1 MRISV
6 VTPVFDETDS
16 VIEIVDG
23 LKRLLGSDL
32 LEIIAVISPRS
43 SAASFAACLGESRKA
58 PGLVKV
64 VLQKGPRGIGIPY
77 REGISY
83 SRGTHI
89 LCIDSD
95 GEMDL
100 ATAGRMRD
108 LMRERPEL
116 VLVAAARWAKGG
128 GFSGYGKAKLP
139 LNWGYQK
146 LFRWLFWTPLHDLTY
161 GYKMLRADIA
171 QRLPFTGVRHE
182 FACEGTLLPVRLGL
196 PVAEI
201 ASRWTKRK
209 AGVSKNRFIDNFRYV
224 AMAWRL
230 RTSRPRLLDAPRR
243 AEPEVLDPEAP
254 LPVVAG

>member
-16 VIEIVDG
+16 VVGICAG
-23 LKRLLGSDL
+23 LKELLGSDL

-43 SAASFAACLGESRKA
+43 SPASFAACLGESRKA
-58 PGLVKV
+58 PGVVKV

-83 SRGTHI
+83 ARGTHI

-95 GEMDL
+95 GEMEL
-100 ATAGRMRD
+100 ATAGKMRD
-108 LMRERPEL
+108 LMRARPEL
-116 VLVAAARWAKGG
+116 ALVAAARWARGG
-128 GFSGYGKAKLP
+128 GFSGYGKLKLP
-139 LNWGYQK
+139 LNWSYQQ
-146 LFRWLFWTPLHDLTY
+146 LFRLLFRTPLHDLTY
-161 GYKMLRADIA
+161 GYKMFRADVA

-201 ASRWTKRK
+201 PSRWTKRK
-209 AGVSKNRFIDNFRYV
+209 SGVSKNAFIDNFRYV
-224 AMAWRL
+224 AMARRIL
-230 RTSRPRLLDAPRR
+230 STRPALL
-243 AEPEVLDPEAP
+243 AEPVLAEPVVLDPDAP
-254 LPVVAG
+254 VPSAS